1 MAVTE
6 MPNDLKE
13 LADKRKNQIEQNI
26 NTKKDFSSYDEMFNL
41 LLEDAGQTKKS
52 LLTEEEQ
59 EKLATGD
66 KSVKLPKLPKLT
78 VAGIFKKHFDV
89 CMFDSEE
96 TSRLAVYIP
105 MEGIYTQNYGLIKKI
120 ISYIEPSLTENQA
133 DTVIYYIRNRA
144 DVKQP
149 IRSRYLIPVSN
160 GIFNLKKHE
169 LMPFSPEYVFTTKIA
184 TNYVDNP
191 IPPNIN
197 GWTIDGWLNE
207 LACNDQQIVNLLWQ
221 VINDACNGNYTRRK
235 AIFLVGNIAG
245 NNGKGTFQELITNL
259 VGPENVGHL
268 KVTQFD
274 KRFSLANLVGK
285 SVCIGDDTP
294 ANVFIKDS
302 SNFNSVVTGDHVMIE
317 HKGKDSYSLQLTCAV
332 IQSCNGMPN
341 FHNKG
346 GTMRRILIVPFNAHF
361 GDSKKS
367 DNWNIKDDYIERQDV
382 LEYVLYRALQ
392 LDFEKFSEPDASS
405 KALQEFEID
414 NDPIISFK
422 KEFFDSNSIERIP
435 TYYLYGFYTKYC
447 TKNHYTALSSGKF
460 IRQLME
466 RSPELEKTVIKIN
479 SEDIENFK
487 DINSKLEFTNYE
499 NVPVIK
505 RSYNAVVKK

>member
-1 MAVTE
+1 
-6 MPNDLKE
+6 
-13 LADKRKNQIEQNI
+13 
-26 NTKKDFSSYDEMFNL
+26 
-41 LLEDAGQTKKS
+41 
-52 LLTEEEQ
+52 
-59 EKLATGD
+59 
-66 KSVKLPKLPKLT
+66 
-78 VAGIFKKHFDV
+78 
-89 CMFDSEE
+89 
-96 TSRLAVYIP
+96 
-105 MEGIYTQNYGLIKKI
+105 
-120 ISYIEPSLTENQA
+120 
-133 DTVIYYIRNRA
+133 
-144 DVKQP
+144 
-149 IRSRYLIPVSN
+149 
-160 GIFNLKKHE
+160 
-169 LMPFSPEYVFTTKIA
+169 
-184 TNYVDNP
+184 
-191 IPPNIN
+191 
-197 GWTIDGWLNE
+197 
-207 LACNDQQIVNLLWQ
+207 
-221 VINDACNGNYTRRK
+221 
-235 AIFLVGNIAG
+235 
-245 NNGKGTFQELITNL
+245 
-259 VGPENVGHL
+259 
-268 KVTQFD
+268 
-274 KRFSLANLVGK
+274 
-285 SVCIGDDTP
+285 
-294 ANVFIKDS
+294 
-302 SNFNSVVTGDHVMIE
+302 MIE

-466 RSPELEKTVIKIN
+466 RSPELEKTVVKIN

-499 NVPVIK
+499 NAPVIK